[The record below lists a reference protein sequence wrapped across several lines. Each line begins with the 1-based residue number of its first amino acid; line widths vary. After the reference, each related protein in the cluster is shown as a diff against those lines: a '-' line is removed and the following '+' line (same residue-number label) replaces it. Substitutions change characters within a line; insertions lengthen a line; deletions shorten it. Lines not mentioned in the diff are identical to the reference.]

1 MEPFIPA
8 ARSFHKIR
16 IAAVRPKKKKNNKRE
31 RKKTGRKT
39 GKGRKMDSR
48 RIVRGIFEIY
58 HSAGSV
64 NFAESIKR
72 PDELIKN
79 FPRTN
84 LLWDRNPL
92 NWRSFI

>member
-16 IAAVRPKKKKNNKRE
+16 TAAIRPKKKKEKKGEGKRQE
-31 RKKTGRKT
+31 EKQKKGEKI
-39 GKGRKMDSR
+39 DSR

>member
-8 ARSFHKIR
+8 AGSFHEIR
-16 IAAVRPKKKKNNKRE
+16 IAAIRPKRE
-31 RKKTGRKT
+31 RN
-39 GKGRKMDSR
+39 GKRQEEKQEKGEKMDSR

-79 FPRTN
+79 FPGTN
-84 LLWDRNPL
+84 LLWDHNPL